1 MHICAPVGI
10 IIYHFFTKVNSR
22 LSRALFI
29 GEPRKQLAVLGN
41 FDHINWPFRETEYTE
56 HTEIMGLFVQF
67 GLQNWTIRTKKDAKN
82 SHGAARVVEDASSSF
97 VTQTIKGVHNAFEL
111 WAPFI
116 FWVKVLACGH
126 SAKPSAVID
135 GILGVVGWASKNL
148 LNDGF
153 YAAKSTKQGENGK
166 NLRLFAI
173 FDYATWQG
181 SASSVAPR
189 PRSPEREVLFATRRA
204 YTPSLTQCSTQTK
217 SAIFNIFYTK
227 NRVDCTQRQ
236 QRRLQSMTVISVHFQ

>member
-1 MHICAPVGI
+1 M
-10 IIYHFFTKVNSR
+10 
-22 LSRALFI
+22 
-29 GEPRKQLAVLGN
+29 
-41 FDHINWPFRETEYTE
+41 
-56 HTEIMGLFVQF
+56 
-67 GLQNWTIRTKKDAKN
+67 
-82 SHGAARVVEDASSSF
+82 VEAASSSL
-97 VTQTIKGVHNAFEL
+97 VTQTIKGVHNTFEL
-111 WAPFI
+111 WTPFI

-181 SASSVAPR
+181 SASSVACDLALRARSLVCYSAGVHAELNAMFHSDQIR
-189 PRSPEREVLFATRRA
+189 PILTRVGLLFWIWFQ
-204 YTPSLTQCSTQTK
+204 PWCMLC
-217 SAIFNIFYTK
+217 I
-227 NRVDCTQRQ
+227 
-236 QRRLQSMTVISVHFQ
+236 RRLGRSQARYSVAPLLTLRPEKALKTLSFQGFFFILVHR

>member
-1 MHICAPVGI
+1 M
-10 IIYHFFTKVNSR
+10 
-22 LSRALFI
+22 I
-29 GEPRKQLAVLGN
+29 GHDLTPWFKC
-41 FDHINWPFRETEYTE
+41 
-56 HTEIMGLFVQF
+56 
-67 GLQNWTIRTKKDAKN
+67 
-82 SHGAARVVEDASSSF
+82 SSL

-166 NLRLFAI
+166 NLRLFAV

-181 SASSVAPR
+181 SASSVACDLALRARSLGRSLARYSVAPLLTLR
-189 PRSPEREVLFATRRA
+189 PKIGSRKIPDFSLFILQNLLK
-204 YTPSLTQCSTQTK
+204 SLV
-217 SAIFNIFYTK
+217 F
-227 NRVDCTQRQ
+227 
-236 QRRLQSMTVISVHFQ
+236 VISCLH